1 MPLIAKPE
9 LNYLAPEYIL
19 CQSREFA
26 SDMYSFGCLM
36 NAVYNRLK
44 TPFDASN
51 NVQSYKKC
59 IEQVW
64 EYISLNFLNLKSIMI
79 IICY

>member
-19 CQSREFA
+19 CQSCEYA
-26 SDMYSFGCLM
+26 SDMYSFGCLV
-36 NAVYNRLK
+36 NAVYSRLK

-51 NVQSYKKC
+51 NVESYKKC
-59 IEQVW
+59 IEQVS
-64 EYISLNFLNLKSIMI
+64 YCPFNLCRLNSHKLDRI
-79 IICY
+79 